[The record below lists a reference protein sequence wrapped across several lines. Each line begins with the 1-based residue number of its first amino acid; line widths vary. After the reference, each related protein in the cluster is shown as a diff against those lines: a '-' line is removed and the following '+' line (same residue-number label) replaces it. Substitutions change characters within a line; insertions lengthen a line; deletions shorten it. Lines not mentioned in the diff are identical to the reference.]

1 MVVII
6 FSENEYSNCL
16 DQFSVGKSPKTMVL
30 RKLIHVQRPQTIRIL
45 ILGPEARLIRS
56 VQMKN
61 CSESWSIIFLMF
73 FFFLSKN
80 FDFWESLSYPFKVPP
95 PGGSQEIS
103 QIHNLVISCFYFR
116 GFYHFWSLEYTCEC
130 FFINC
135 NAPNGDKSP
144 FPIEIMDKNWGF
156 SSRIR
161 KISWMF
167 YCRQRFRHD
176 KEETRR

>member
-1 MVVII
+1 MIFIVEKRNLQNWNQAVIHNSW
-6 FSENEYSNCL
+6 FLE
-16 DQFSVGKSPKTMVL
+16 SVTL
-30 RKLIHVQRPQTIRIL
+30 
-45 ILGPEARLIRS
+45 
-56 VQMKN
+56 
-61 CSESWSIIFLMF
+61 
-73 FFFLSKN
+73 
-80 FDFWESLSYPFKVPP
+80 PFKAPP

-161 KISWMF
+161 TISWMF

-176 KEETRR
+176 KEETRRYKCDNRIRLEKLYRRGAPTFFLTISCWRDLILKKKIFSSPGIHLAEEL